1 MRARISDLAYAACV
15 FLSSC
20 IEEVCICWATLE
32 VGVVVV
38 LTRLV
43 ANLVPF
49 VAERLGCSGGYKQG
63 QAISIY
69 HSLEDLGFRV

>member
-1 MRARISDLAYAACV
+1 M
-15 FLSSC
+15 
-20 IEEVCICWATLE
+20 
-32 VGVVVV
+32 VV

-69 HSLEDLGFRV
+69 HSLEGLGFRV